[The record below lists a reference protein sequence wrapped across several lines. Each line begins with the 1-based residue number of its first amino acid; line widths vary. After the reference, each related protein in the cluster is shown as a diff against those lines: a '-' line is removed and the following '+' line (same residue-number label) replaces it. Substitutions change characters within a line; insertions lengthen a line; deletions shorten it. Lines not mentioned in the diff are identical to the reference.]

1 MARRL
6 DPVDFAN
13 IRMNGSNL
21 YDTQIRNEN
30 RVMRLDLV
38 RNRDIYG
45 TDLDTSRF
53 ICRTM
58 RLDIPEDQYGD
69 YNRVVEAALEQFNEV
84 KTEIHFTPYEDSV
97 SKKLRFIYDKIVS
110 DTKNHI
116 CNMLK
121 LRETHELCKK
131 MTNQQVIQESSQI
144 LRRYYIE
151 INENY
156 IEIDENLK
164 MGEKITA
171 LEDKIYELLGTNQ
184 MSKGGNK
191 RNKSKSRRRNKSKS
205 RRRNKSKRY
214 KK

>member
-1 MARRL
+1 
-6 DPVDFAN
+6 
-13 IRMNGSNL
+13 
-21 YDTQIRNEN
+21 
-30 RVMRLDLV
+30 
-38 RNRDIYG
+38 
-45 TDLDTSRF
+45 
-53 ICRTM
+53 
-58 RLDIPEDQYGD
+58 
-69 YNRVVEAALEQFNEV
+69 
-84 KTEIHFTPYEDSV
+84 
-97 SKKLRFIYDKIVS
+97 
-110 DTKNHI
+110 
-116 CNMLK
+116 MLK